1 MKTGKKICLLLIVA
15 LCIASIT
22 ITAFAETQ
30 YQVRLFAGDPT
41 VATLN
46 GSQNQTIAYN
56 KEATFRIGGT
66 ALNINDSKY
75 YAKGIREAGKDAF
88 SIGSYIAGETINVTV
103 TRDQDYVVVYGMKKA
118 QVAYTVNCVD
128 GNNTVLRQI
137 TYYGDAGDRPLVI
150 LPYIDGFNPPGAHG
164 RVSHALD
171 ADSAKNVFVAEYSKV
186 TTATSSGTSTTTRST
201 GSAFSLGSAANA
213 GNNRNTNPATNS
225 TTNNTTNGITNSTT
239 NNTTNGTTNNTTN
252 NTTNG
257 TANNTASNSTP
268 NTAANNA
275 ANNTG
280 GGTNGSFQ
288 DVVELESVPMTA
300 FAATDTIAV
309 PSAPKTIEPTQHSY
323 LPNWMLIAGIVLLVV
338 LIALLYWY
346 LLFFRKRKKYASSSD
361 DYDILDFD
369 DDDEL

>member
-1 MKTGKKICLLLIVA
+1 MKTGKKTCLLLIVA
-15 LCIASIT
+15 LCLASIT
-22 ITAFAETQ
+22 VTAFAETQ

-46 GSQNQTIAYN
+46 GSQNQTIGYN
-56 KEATFRIGGT
+56 GEATFRIGGT

-88 SIGSYIAGETINVTV
+88 SIGSYIAGETISVPV

-128 GNNTVLRQI
+128 GSNRVLRQI

-186 TTATSSGTSTTTRST
+186 TTATSSGTSTTTHSS

-213 GNNRNTNPATNS
+213 GNNRNTNPATNNAINNAANNN
-225 TTNNTTNGITNSTT
+225 TNN
-239 NNTTNGTTNNTTN
+239 
-252 NTTNG
+252 
-257 TANNTASNSTP
+257 TANNTNSAANTPISNSTP

-288 DVVELESVPMTA
+288 DVVELESVPVTA
-300 FAATDTIAV
+300 LAATDTIAV

>member
-128 GNNTVLRQI
+128 GSNRVLRQI

-171 ADSAKNVFVAEYSKV
+171 ADSAKNVFVAKYSKV

-213 GNNRNTNPATNS
+213 GNNRNTNPATN
-225 TTNNTTNGITNSTT
+225 
-239 NNTTNGTTNNTTN
+239 NTTN

-268 NTAANNA
+268 NTAANNT

-309 PSAPKTIEPTQHSY
+309 PSAPKIIEPTQHSY

-369 DDDEL
+369 NDDEL